1 MTVMS
6 RVHDMGGQTGFGAV
20 PVGDIGPGAAPGF
33 HANWEARVYLVL
45 PARPAG
51 TGSMTADELAGL
63 VTLNGLIGTAL
74 V

>member
-1 MTVMS
+1 MDVRT
-6 RVHDMGGQTGFGAV
+6 
-20 PVGDIGPGAAPGF
+20 P
-33 HANWEARVYLVL
+33 EVYL
-45 PARPAG
+45 AAG